1 MRNKDA
7 LPGTLLAI
15 RQGAREG
22 VLTLVVAGEER
33 SDTYTVSA
41 KFYESLGSPAA
52 GEVLGEEPLER
63 LRLHVKEQ
71 RAVSDALAK
80 LARGDLSRRD
90 LYLKLRQKGHAERE
104 AKRAVSE
111 MERLGYL
118 HEEDAAR
125 RLCEVS
131 AAKGWSRKKVTAY
144 LHSRGYDSAVIS
156 RAISAAVEA
165 GEADFEANRAAF
177 IRRQEERGLS
187 PDEVRRALW
196 RAGF

>member
-1 MRNKDA
+1 MRNKNA
-7 LPGTLLAI
+7 RPGTLLAI
-15 RQGAREG
+15 RHGAREG

-33 SDTYTVSA
+33 SDTYTVSE

-63 LRLHVKEQ
+63 LLLHVKEQ

-104 AKRAVSE
+104 AKLAVSE
-111 MERLGYL
+111 MEPLGYL
-118 HEEDAAR
+118 PEGAAAR
-125 RLCEVS
+125 RLCDVS
-131 AAKGWSRKKVTAY
+131 AAKGGSRKKGPAD
-144 LHSRGYDSAVIS
+144 LHSRGYSSAVIS

-187 PDEVRRALW
+187 PEEVRRALW